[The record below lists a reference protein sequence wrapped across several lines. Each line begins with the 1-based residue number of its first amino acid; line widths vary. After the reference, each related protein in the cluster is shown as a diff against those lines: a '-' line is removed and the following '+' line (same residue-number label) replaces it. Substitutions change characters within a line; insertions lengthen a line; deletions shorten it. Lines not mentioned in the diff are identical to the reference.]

1 MRRFWV
7 PLLIAPLLAAL
18 TATPIA
24 QTPAPA
30 TGRVIEIEATDKMQF
45 SVTTINAKPG
55 EPLVVRLKV
64 VSAMPRVAMAHN
76 FVLFSSKATQK
87 QLADFAQ
94 AGTSK
99 GPVTYIPDD
108 MKSLVIAYTSM
119 AGGGQTVDA
128 KFNAPKE
135 PGSYPYLC
143 SFTAHYMV
151 GMKGTL
157 VVK

>member
-1 MRRFWV
+1 MRRSWV

-18 TATPIA
+18 AATPIA
-24 QTPAPA
+24 QTPAKA
-30 TGRVIEIEATDKMQF
+30 TGRVIDIEATDQMKY

-64 VSAMPRVAMAHN
+64 VSAAPKVAMAHN
-76 FVLFSSKATQK
+76 FVLFSSKATPK

-99 GPVTYIPDD
+99 GPVTFIPDD
-108 MKSLVIAYTSM
+108 MKSLVIAYTPM
-119 AGGGQTVDA
+119 VGGGQTVDA

-135 PGSYPYLC
+135 PGTYPYLC

-151 GMKGTL
+151 GMKGNL
-157 VVK
+157 IVK